1 MWPFSHKQTLEQSGF
16 LKGYTDWHS
25 HLLPGVDDGVQ
36 TLEETLEILKLYE
49 RLGVSCVHLTPHVM
63 EDVPN
68 TVEGLKKA
76 YSELLK
82 AYSDAGGKIELKLA
96 AENMLD
102 SLFEERLERGEVL
115 GLDAEGGRMLLVET
129 SYFTPPMNFRELLE
143 RVKAKGWF
151 PLLAHPERYV
161 YMTAS
166 DYEQLHAAGVRFQLN
181 WYSLTGLYGPI
192 PRRKADWLLRRGFYT
207 LSGSDTHRLRILHQ
221 ALSAS
226 LPKSTCSRLMALRGG
241 QTADCRRP

>member
-1 MWPFSHKQTLEQSGF
+1 MWPFSHKISLEQSGF
-16 LKGYTDWHS
+16 LKGYTDWHC

-49 RLGVSCVHLTPHVM
+49 RLGVVCVHLTPHVM

-68 TVEGLKKA
+68 TVEGLRKA
-76 YSELLK
+76 YSELQK
-82 AYSDAGGKIELKLA
+82 AYSDSGGTIELRLA

-102 SLFEERLERGEVL
+102 SLFEERLEGGEVL

-161 YMTAS
+161 YMTAA

-181 WYSLTGLYGPI
+181 WYSLTGLYGHDAQ
-192 PRRKADWLLRRGFYT
+192 RKAEWLLRRGYYAC
-207 LSGSDTHRLRILHQ
+207 SGSDTHRLRILRE
-221 ALSAS
+221 ALSIP
-226 LPKSTCSRLMALRGG
+226 LRNSTIEKL
-241 QTADCRRP
+241 